1 MRFLSRSVLVFF
13 LAWTSFS
20 IAAPPLLARQGDDT
34 RPLEH
39 RDYDRWNTIN
49 GAKLSPDGNWVM
61 YSVRDGKE
69 NVTLNFRHAKSNK
82 EYSIADGAGA
92 RFTDDSQFAIFRV
105 LPNKELVKKLQKEK
119 KKPEEMPKSQL
130 RMLNLQSGR
139 VITIDNVTSF
149 KLPRDHSGWVA
160 FLLGKENTE
169 TTIKGSQS
177 KINQTFEVTPEGLE
191 RPKRPA
197 SSKGGKSKQAKVSAK
212 GKTSNESAQKKS
224 NNPKTSAASK
234 PDSKEKKKEKKS
246 GSVLVLY
253 NLETGVQQRF
263 PNVVNFEFSKSGN
276 RLIYS
281 TSAKDQPSADGV
293 WAMDLKRGVV
303 TQVLAGLGDYR
314 GLSIQDSGNEIAFLT
329 NRDDYASKT
338 PAWSLYHWRAGQ
350 KQARKIASA
359 ETKGVPQGWS
369 VSSNGTPA
377 FSEDGRRL
385 FFSTAPKRAQEIDDE
400 GDEPKAKLDL
410 WHWQDPQLQ
419 PQQLIRAEQERKRS
433 YRALYDLKSK
443 KIIQLAT
450 QEIPEVSID
459 SRSKAN
465 VAVGTS
471 QEKYRKL
478 MSWDIPGYQDTFL
491 VDLNTGESRS
501 LIEKGRTGGRLSP
514 DGKFVLWWD
523 TGKRAWFAKS
533 TSPAAKENPPIEIS
547 AGIEHELYNVLH
559 DTPSDPRPY
568 GIAGWLDNDEAVL
581 VYDRYDI
588 WQLDPA
594 GQKPPEC
601 LTKGEGR
608 ASTKRYR
615 YVRLDSLQ
623 RSIDPAEPMV
633 LSMFDETTK
642 DSGYSRLAL
651 DSEPALVQLLSLPE
665 NVTGLQKAED
675 SDAVILTRSTFRR
688 APDLWYSN
696 LDLKSISRISKI
708 NSQQM
713 EYSWGTA
720 ELVHWDSADG
730 SALDGILYKPD
741 GFDPAKKY
749 PMLVYFYERNSDNL
763 HRYYAPAAG
772 RSIINFSFYVSRGY
786 LLFVPDIPYKTGFPG
801 QSAADAILPGVQ
813 SLVKQGFVDKARIGM
828 QGHSW
833 GGYQTAFL
841 VTQTDMFA
849 CAESGAPVSNMT
861 SAYGGI
867 RWSSG
872 MSRMFQ
878 YEKTQSRIGATL
890 WEDREKYI
898 LNSPVFHADKI
909 NTPLL
914 ILHNDEDGAVPWY
927 QGIELF
933 VALRRLEKPAW
944 LLNYNG
950 QPHWVMKPENRLD
963 FARRMQQ
970 FFDHYLMDEPMP
982 VWMSKGIPAVDKGK
996 EFGFEVAEPKAGK
1009 QAKKP
1014 AAKNPDKAPA
1024 KKAAKRKVQQPKK

>member
-1 MRFLSRSVLVFF
+1 MKFLSRSVFVFF
-13 LAWTSFS
+13 LACTSLS
-20 IAAPPLLARQGDDT
+20 VTSYPLLARQEDDT

-39 RDYDRWNTIN
+39 RDYDRWNTLS
-49 GAKLSPDGNWVM
+49 GSKLSPDGNWVM
-61 YSVRDGKE
+61 YAVRDGKE
-69 NVTLNFRHAKSNK
+69 NSTLNFRHAKSNK
-82 EYSIADGAGA
+82 EYSIADGSGA

-105 LPNKELVKKLQKEK
+105 LPNKELLKKLQKEK

-130 RMLNLQSGR
+130 RLLHLQSGR
-139 VITIDNVTSF
+139 MTTIDNVTSF
-149 KLPRDHSGWVA
+149 KLPRDDSGWVA

-177 KINQTFEVTPEGLE
+177 KISQTFEVTPEGLA

-197 SSKGGKSKQAKVSAK
+197 LSGERKSKQTSSSAEGKVS
-212 GKTSNESAQKKS
+212 NEPGQKKS
-224 NNPKTSAASK
+224 PNRQASAASK
-234 PDSKEKKKEKKS
+234 PAGKEGKKEKKS

-263 PNVVNFEFSKSGN
+263 PNVVSFEFSKSGN
-276 RLIYS
+276 RLIFS
-281 TSAKDQPSADGV
+281 TSAKDQPAADGV

-314 GLSIQDSGNEIAFLT
+314 GLSIHDNGNEIAFLT

-338 PAWSLYHWRAGQ
+338 PSWSLYHWRAGQ
-350 KQARKIASA
+350 KQAQEIASA
-359 ETKGVPQGWS
+359 EAKGIPQGWS

-385 FFSTAPKRAQEIDDE
+385 FFSTAPKPAQKTDDE
-400 GDEPKAKLDL
+400 DGEPKAKLDL

-450 QEIPEVSID
+450 KKIPDISID
-459 SRSKAN
+459 LRSKAN
-465 VAVGTS
+465 VAVGAS

-478 MSWDIPGYQDTFL
+478 MSWDIPGYQDTYL
-491 VDLNTGESRS
+491 VDLNTGQSRS
-501 LIEKGRTGGRLSP
+501 VIEKGRTGGRLSP

-533 TSPAAKENPPIEIS
+533 TSLTDKENLPVEIS
-547 AGIEHELYNVLH
+547 AGIEYELYNVLH

-568 GIAGWLDNDEAVL
+568 GVAGWLDSDEAVL

-588 WQLDPA
+588 WQLDPT
-594 GQKPPEC
+594 GQAPPQC

-608 ASTKRYR
+608 DQTKRFR
-615 YVRLDSLQ
+615 YVRLDPLQ
-623 RSIDPAEPMV
+623 RSIDPLEPMV

-642 DSGYSRLAL
+642 DSGYSRMTPA
-651 DSEPALVQLLSLPE
+651 SKPALSQLLSLSE

-675 SDAVILTRSTFRR
+675 SDAVLLTRSTFRR

-696 LDLKSISRISKI
+696 LDMKSISRISKI
-708 NSQQM
+708 NPQQS

-720 ELVHWDSADG
+720 ELVHWDSVDG

-741 GFDPAKKY
+741 DFDPTKKY

-772 RSIINFSFYVSRGY
+772 RSIVNFSFYVSRGY
-786 LLFVPDIPYKTGFPG
+786 LLFIPDIPYKTGFPG

-813 SLVKQGFVDKARIGM
+813 SLVKRGFVDKARIGM

-970 FFDHYLMDEPMP
+970 FFDHYLMDQPMP

-996 EFGFEVAEPKAGK
+996 EFGFEVAEPKAEKQAGK
-1009 QAKKP
+1009 QAAKK
-1014 AAKNPDKAPA
+1014 PDKAPST
-1024 KKAAKRKVQQPKK
+1024 KAAKRKAQQPKK